1 MFYLRVLFLQEYLR
15 ENHIKKEKDGTLKNV
30 FFQTKGGK
38 ILKKLIEDGLG
49 LKKSEYYID
58 YAYGLIP
65 KVIARDKYNRATK
78 YKPPTQKEA
87 NAEYKYLFSRI
98 VKEKPDIIVPTG
110 NIGCKALIGK
120 AAISSQR
127 GVPVKVT
134 VKAEEGEH
142 ETWVLPMYSMEY
154 MLINP
159 NIQNLIEAD
168 FVTLKKFLDAGEEAF
183 IAKPVNY
190 ETVTNIERVREI
202 FKKEVKKAPVVAWDL
217 ETNTL
222 HPELPGAKP
231 LVISLSWEEGTGCT
245 IPLEHKEFQWKP
257 EELDE
262 IYKMVEEFVADP
274 NIVKVGHN
282 IKYDVR
288 FLALT
293 KGFKKFVNHRD
304 TKIMYYLLV
313 NQEVESSLKL
323 SDLSYE
329 LTDMG
334 GYDKPLEDYKVQY
347 IQDYVAK
354 ERERIA
360 KMKEEYK
367 QAVEQ
372 EKALAKAEK
381 RKPRKIEKPEFPKAK
396 PPKNEIDGGD
406 FNYEWIPLFEFLSPY
421 ASGDVDACLRIHNK
435 LDAIGLKP
443 ENARLR
449 KLYTEHYPELTSVLA
464 KIEAN
469 GVKMDT
475 DYNDLLVEAYT
486 AEEERLLQEMRQFP
500 EVKQLEEEHL
510 ALYQRGLEEWAKPK
524 AERDESIAKLR
535 DRYKKKL
542 VFNPNASEDKQKV
555 LYKYTGNRLP
565 YNKEFITTSAF
576 EDGIPEDEIEWYHY
590 KADKGALEY
599 VKQNFEGSSKLAD
612 LLLTHSLVKTRKQ
625 SFTYKLKAMIDP
637 KGLLHGSF
645 NPTGTACVSGDTLIV
660 TGEGIKRID
669 SVSTNREQGTF
680 EDINIRVHSH
690 KGVEVSDGFYY
701 SGYKNGVKIELADG
715 TEIITTLNHPLMTN
729 GYLSAGNKF
738 RRSNKNYM
746 SHLADVKWK
755 EAGKIKEGDYI
766 ALKVGT
772 ELYGNDNS
780 LEYQKEKYAPTHTSH
795 TKQATLPTEV
805 SEELAEW
812 LGMYMADGN
821 INESN
826 NSVSFIL
833 TNSNMNVLER
843 FIELSKKVFNL
854 TPIITKTK
862 DRSPKAK
869 MTSAHVGRWIKE
881 VLGVGTGAENKD
893 VPDCILRGSK
903 EVQQAFI
910 RGLTLDSSVHKKK
923 YPSLYFSSVSKPMM
937 SKLRVMLLNMG
948 IYCSI
953 RFREPNTSNR
963 KGNYEVMITYNQLD
977 KYMREIGVIEKDKRE
992 TIISKLENYKGIEG
1006 KRMNTVISDEYVFV
1020 KVKSIQG
1027 TFAEF
1032 FDLHVPE
1039 SHSFIGNGVVNH
1051 NTSRLSSSEQIGR
1064 AHV

>member
-1 MFYLRVLFLQEYLR
+1 MKVLFLQEYVR
-15 ENHIKKEKDGTLKNV
+15 ENHIKKEEDGTLKNV

-87 NAEYKYLFSRI
+87 NAEYEYLFSKI

-120 AAISSQR
+120 AAISTQR

-134 VKAEEGEH
+134 VKAKEGEH

-154 MLINP
+154 MLVNP
-159 NIQNLIEAD
+159 NVQNLIEAD
-168 FVTLKKFLDAGEEAF
+168 FVTLKKFVDIGEEAF
-183 IAKPVNY
+183 TAKPVNY
-190 ETVTNIERVREI
+190 ENVTTIERAREI
-202 FKKEVKKAPVVAWDL
+202 FTKEVKEAPVVAWDL

-231 LVISLSWEEGTGCT
+231 LVISLSWKEGTGCT
-245 IPLEHKEFQWKP
+245 IPLEHKEFKWKP
-257 EELDE
+257 EELEE
-262 IYKMVEEFVADP
+262 IYKMIEEFVADP
-274 NIVKVGHN
+274 NIIKVGHN
-282 IKYDVR
+282 IQYDIR
-288 FLALT
+288 FLRLT
-293 KGFKKFVNHRD
+293 KGFKVFKNHRD

-313 NQEVESSLKL
+313 NQEVESSLQL

-334 GYDKPLEDYKVQY
+334 GYDKPLEDFKIQY
-347 IQDYVAK
+347 VKDYIAK
-354 ERERIA
+354 EKARIA
-360 KMKEEYK
+360 EMKEQYK
-367 QAVEQ
+367 RAVAE
-372 EKALAKAEK
+372 EKALAKAEG
-381 RKPRKIEKPEFPKAK
+381 RKPRKVEKPNFPKAEA
-396 PPKNEIDGGD
+396 PKNEIDGGD

-435 LDAIGLKP
+435 LDAIGRKP

-449 KLYTEHYPELTSVLA
+449 KLYTEHYPELTNILA

-469 GVKMDT
+469 GVKMNLE
-475 DYNDLLVEAYT
+475 YNDTLVEAYT
-486 AEEERLLQEMRQFP
+486 SEEERILQEMRKFP

-510 ALYQRGLEEWAKPK
+510 ALYQRGLEEMAKPK
-524 AERDESIAKLR
+524 AERDEEIAKLR
-535 DRYKKKL
+535 DKYKKKL
-542 VFNPNASEDKQKV
+542 VFNPNSSDDKKKV
-555 LYKYTGNRLP
+555 LFKYTGNRLP
-565 YNKEFITTSAF
+565 YNKEFITESAF
-576 EDGIPEDEIEWYHY
+576 EDGIPEEEIEWYHY
-590 KADKGALEY
+590 KTDKGALEY
-599 VKQNFEGSSKLAD
+599 IKQNFENSKELAD

-625 SFTYKLKAMIDP
+625 NFTYKLKAMVDP
-637 KGLLHGSF
+637 QGLLHGGF
-645 NPTGTACVSGDTLIV
+645 NATGTACVSGDTLIV

-669 SVSTNREQGTF
+669 SISTNREQGTF

-690 KGVEVSDGFYY
+690 KSVEVSDGFYY
-701 SGYKNGVKIELADG
+701 SGYRNGVKIELADG
-715 TEIITTLNHPLMTN
+715 TELTATPNHPLMIN
-729 GYLSAGNKF
+729 GYLSAGSKS
-738 RRSNKNYM
+738 RRRNKNYM
-746 SHLADVKWK
+746 GHLEEVKWK
-755 EAGKIKEGDYI
+755 EAGKIEEGDYI

-780 LEYQKEKYAPTHTSH
+780 LVYQREKYAPTHTSH
-795 TKQATLPTEV
+795 TKQSTLPTEV

-826 NSVSFIL
+826 NSVNIVL
-833 TNSNMNVLER
+833 TNSCMDVLER
-843 FIELSKKVFNL
+843 FIKLSKKVFNL
-854 TPIITKTK
+854 TPRIVKPK
-862 DRSPKAK
+862 DRSTNAK
-869 MTSAHVGRWIKE
+869 LSSAHVGKWIKE

-910 RGLTLDSSVHKKK
+910 RGLTLDSAVHKKT

-937 SKLRVMLLNMG
+937 NKLRVMLLNMG

-953 RFREPNTSNR
+953 RFRKPYTSNR
-963 KGNYEVMITYNQLD
+963 KGIYEVMITYNQLD
-977 KYMREIGVIEKDKRE
+977 KYMREIGVIEKSKRE
-992 TIISKLENYKGIEG
+992 IIISKLENYKGIEG

-1020 KVKSIQG
+1020 KVKSIQD

-1051 NTSRLSSSEQIGR
+1051 NTSRLSSSEPK
-1064 AHV
+1064 